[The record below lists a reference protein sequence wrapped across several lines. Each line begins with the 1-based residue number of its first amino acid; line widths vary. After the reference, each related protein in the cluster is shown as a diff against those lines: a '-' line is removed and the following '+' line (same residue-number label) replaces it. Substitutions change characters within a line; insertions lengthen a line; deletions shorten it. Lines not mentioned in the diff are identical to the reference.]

1 MQMETQEILDIIDDP
16 DFSRTASISFKV
28 ETSFEIKPNDFLE
41 FAKRDL
47 ASEYSHKDINTL
59 SNAKR
64 ALDCQLNSL
73 LVAFGL
79 YKTAQKENWKF
90 PKKIKIINELG
101 IVAPGVLNKI
111 NKKRNLLEHEFI
123 RPNPEQVDDF
133 LDIVSLF
140 FEATNKYINNL
151 IKNYD
156 FRVVRD
162 LENSKCEIVLD
173 GSIQLEENT
182 LKITLTKY
190 KNNKEQETES
200 FVIESNNSDY
210 LLILGKY
217 LQKTMK
223 N

>member
-1 MQMETQEILDIIDDP
+1 M
-16 DFSRTASISFKV
+16 
-28 ETSFEIKPNDFLE
+28 
-41 FAKRDL
+41 
-47 ASEYSHKDINTL
+47 
-59 SNAKR
+59 
-64 ALDCQLNSL
+64 
-73 LVAFGL
+73 
-79 YKTAQKENWKF
+79 
-90 PKKIKIINELG
+90 
-101 IVAPGVLNKI
+101 
-111 NKKRNLLEHEFI
+111 EHEFI